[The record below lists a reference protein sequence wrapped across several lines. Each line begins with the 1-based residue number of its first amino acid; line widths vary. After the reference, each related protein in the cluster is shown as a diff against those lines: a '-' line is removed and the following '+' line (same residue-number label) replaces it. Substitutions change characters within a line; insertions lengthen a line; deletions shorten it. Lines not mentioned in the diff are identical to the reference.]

1 MPARGETMRSRKSG
15 PTIGLALGSGSAR
28 GLAHIG
34 VIRAI
39 EETGIRIDMVAG
51 CSIGALIGAA
61 YVSGRLDA
69 LERQFRGIDR
79 KGIGTLLD
87 PIFPW
92 SGFIDGRKIVDF
104 VRPYVSPK
112 NIEQLPLPFC
122 AVATDLISGR
132 ETVIRDGNLVDAVRA
147 SISVPGI
154 FAPVRRDRRIL
165 VDGGL
170 VNPVPVSAVRALGA
184 DLVIAVDLNYNIV
197 AGKRKR
203 PSGKAAKNEGP
214 TDRGIQKYPWERI
227 GESLRS
233 SRNPTVSRILAWL
246 EKERLPGMIDVL
258 LGSLYIMQAQITEI
272 RLLIEQ
278 PDILIRPPLGSV
290 RLIEFDRAGEMIAA
304 GHRAALGPIRDLAQR
319 LTSSGQER

>member
-1 MPARGETMRSRKSG
+1 MPARGETLRSRKSG

-39 EETGIRIDMVAG
+39 EEAGIRIDMVAG

-69 LERQFRGIDR
+69 LERQFRGINW
-79 KGIGTLLD
+79 KGIGSLLD

-92 SGFIDGRKIVDF
+92 SGFIDGRKILDF
-104 VRPYVSPK
+104 VRPHVSPK
-112 NIEQLPLPFC
+112 EIEQLPLPFC

-132 ETVIRDGNLVDAVRA
+132 EIVIRDGNLVDAVRA

-154 FAPVRRDRRIL
+154 FAPVRRDRQIL

-170 VNPVPVSAVRALGA
+170 VNPVPVSSVRALGA

-197 AGKRKR
+197 AGKRR
-203 PSGKAAKNEGP
+203 PRRNSAPKNAGP
-214 TDRGIQKYPWERI
+214 ASPEKGRYSLEKMS
-227 GESLRS
+227 ESLRS
-233 SRNPTVSRILAWL
+233 SRSPTVGRILAWL
-246 EKERLPGMIDVL
+246 EKERLPGMVDVL

-304 GHRAALGPIRDLAQR
+304 GHRAALGPIRDLEQR
-319 LTSSGQER
+319 LTSPGRKL